1 MSPTDDFAQGPQ
13 AFWREMAPCEHV
25 VQVYADDEV
34 FLGAL
39 EGFIGSALASEE
51 SVIVIATPAHL
62 AAVEARLRDGGYDLE
77 RAREENRYI
86 PRPAEEMLDRFM
98 VEDWPDEALFRAT
111 VGELIGA
118 ARGDANRTVRTFGE
132 MVAILWSRGQVAA
145 TLRLEALWS
154 GLVQSERFPLFCAY
168 PRSGFTR
175 HTAES
180 LAEIRS
186 LHTRGVML

>member
-1 MSPTDDFAQGPQ
+1 MSPMGDFAKGRQG
-13 AFWREMAPCEHV
+13 FWREMAPCEHV
-25 VQVYADDEV
+25 VQIYADDDV
-34 FLGAL
+34 FLDAL
-39 EGFIGSALASEE
+39 EEFIGSALASQEA
-51 SVIVIATPAHL
+51 VIVIATPAHL
-62 AAVEARLRDGGYDLE
+62 AAVEARLRDGGCDLE
-77 RAREENRYI
+77 SARRENRYI

-111 VGELIGA
+111 VGEMIVA
-118 ARGDANRTVRTFGE
+118 ARGEANRTVRTFGE

-168 PRSGFTR
+168 PRGGFTR
-175 HTAES
+175 HAAES

-186 LHTRGVML
+186 MHSAVVQ